1 MQPTEQQKSETSTE
15 HLTQNATPEVAAA
28 HETAAS
34 HEELLADGSL
44 SDEQRLAMYRSM
56 ILVRHF
62 DRRAVHLQRTGRLG
76 TYAPLEGQEAAQ
88 VGCGFA
94 LEKRDW
100 LFPTYRE
107 HGVSLVHGMP
117 MSTVFLY
124 WNGRPEGCIAPQGV
138 NIFPIAV
145 PIATQ
150 LPHAVGAAWA
160 SKLKGED
167 VISVGFLGDGATSEG
182 DFHEAMN
189 FAGVFKLPV
198 IIFCQ
203 NNGFAISVPLHKQ
216 TASETLAE
224 KAAGYGVEGVRVDG
238 NDVVAVYEA
247 VKKAADK
254 ARRGEGPTFIEA
266 VTYRYGSHTTADD
279 HTRYRESTEV
289 EAWKEK
295 DPIERLKKDL
305 LARGLW
311 SDEQEEA
318 VWAEADRLVQ
328 EAVDTM
334 QGMPP
339 VDHNRL
345 FDYSY
350 AELPQHLVEQ
360 REEMRQLYGNGG
372 AK

>member
-1 MQPTEQQKSETSTE
+1 MKETET
-15 HLTQNATPEVAAA
+15 
-28 HETAAS
+28 HETARTEMAATHQMAAS
-34 HEELLADGSL
+34 HESAHSTLSNEHLLD
-44 SDEQRLAMYRSM
+44 MYRSM
-56 ILVRHF
+56 IEVRHF

-88 VGCGFA
+88 VGCGYA

-107 HGVSLVHGMP
+107 HGVSLVHGLP

-124 WNGRPEGCIAPQGV
+124 WNGRPEGCVPPQGV

-203 NNGFAISVPLHKQ
+203 NNGYAISVPLKKQ
-216 TASETLAE
+216 TAVENLVD
-224 KAAGYGVEGVRVDG
+224 KAAGYGVEGVQVDG
-238 NDVVAVYEA
+238 NDILAVYAA

-254 ARRGEGPTFIEA
+254 ARRGDGPTFIEA
-266 VTYRYGSHTTADD
+266 VTYRFGSHTTADD
-279 HTRYRESTEV
+279 HTRYREGDEV
-289 EAWKEK
+289 EAWKSK
-295 DPIERLKKDL
+295 DPIERLKKEL
-305 LARGLW
+305 LARGIW
-311 SDEQEEA
+311 SEEQDEA
-318 VWAEADRLVQ
+318 AWAEADQQVQ
-328 EAVDTM
+328 KAIDEM
-334 QGMPP
+334 QSQPP

-345 FDYSY
+345 FDHSY
-350 AELPQHLVEQ
+350 AQLPQHLIEQ
-360 REEMRQLYGNGG
+360 REEMRELYGNGG